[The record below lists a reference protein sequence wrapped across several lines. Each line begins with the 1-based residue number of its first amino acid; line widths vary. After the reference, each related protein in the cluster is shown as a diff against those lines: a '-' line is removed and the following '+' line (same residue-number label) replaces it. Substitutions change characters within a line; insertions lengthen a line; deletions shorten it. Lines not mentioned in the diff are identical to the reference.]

1 MHHLS
6 VMQKMKTGGKN
17 DVPLLE
23 KAGCSEWRV
32 SLDLFLE
39 NGTVPP
45 AQLLGQN
52 TQDAIGEFR

>member
-1 MHHLS
+1 
-6 VMQKMKTGGKN
+6 MQKMKTGGKN